1 MDDTAT
7 TSKRTNVTA
16 TTMSEKEDEFE
27 NKTMSFLLTL
37 GKIIQF
43 NGKQYGMCYFTY
55 DSFLGYGAGYKRDA
69 EGTEDEH
76 ANQQSVFKRGF
87 TLPNMTLLRC
97 NLFACLLAVEF
108 AVDAMKRFPD
118 VSCVIV
124 VKHKATVDL
133 VTDERVKRL
142 SNDLTGCWPQSLR
155 QNKSILT
162 RIHRLWRQNQERLMF
177 TFVEPNKNLDGDLEY
192 YTNCDKDPM
201 DESNKCPEG
210 SEEFTQM
217 MRIAKE
223 HKSSMVDLLN
233 VGSFSS
239 FSHRKKPLKKD
250 TLIAKD
256 GTTASAG
263 NATTMVS
270 KEQKKKGRHAKN
282 RKQTQKSDVERLQA
296 AVRANG
302 GDELTARTKPVRKT
316 KSTMPQD
323 EKGPQDIKKDSLLPA
338 SGSSSSPLSLSQG
351 QRSTRATTSP
361 KTTITTSSQAVLKE
375 ETPPPPSPSTPEI
388 DRSTTTAAKIV
399 MSEPVTNMSAVL
411 ESAYAE
417 GGLRLASALFY
428 DSVMQQLL

>member
-1 MDDTAT
+1 MAEQEEYEEAT
-7 TSKRTNVTA
+7 N
-16 TTMSEKEDEFE
+16 
-27 NKTMSFLLTL
+27 MSFLLTL

-55 DSFLGYGAGYKRDA
+55 DSFLGYGAGYKRDVE
-69 EGTEDEH
+69 EGNKDEH

-124 VKHKATVDL
+124 AKHKATIDL
-133 VTDERVKRL
+133 VTDERVKQL
-142 SNDLTGCWPQSLR
+142 TNDLTGSWPQALR

-162 RIHRLWRQNQERLMF
+162 RIHRLWRQNQQRLMF
-177 TFVEPNKNLDGDLEY
+177 TFVEPSKNLDGDLEY

-210 SEEFTQM
+210 SEEFGQM

-239 FSHRKKPLKKD
+239 FSHRKKPSKKD
-250 TLIAKD
+250 MLIAKD
-256 GTTASAG
+256 GPAQTAE
-263 NATTMVS
+263 
-270 KEQKKKGRHAKN
+270 EQKKKKRQMKS
-282 RKQTQKSDVERLQA
+282 RKQVPKTDVERLQA

-302 GDELTARTKPVRKT
+302 GDGLAVREKPILPKKTAVGQV
-316 KSTMPQD
+316 MPQD
-323 EKGPQDIKKDSLLPA
+323 KKAATPATTTTTTKDVSTLLT
-338 SGSSSSPLSLSQG
+338 QG
-351 QRSTRATTSP
+351 QPRASVTPPQTTV
-361 KTTITTSSQAVLKE
+361 TTSSHEVTKAIPQHTPREEIAVAA
-375 ETPPPPSPSTPEI
+375 S
-388 DRSTTTAAKIV
+388 TAAPAKLV
-399 MSEPVTNMSAVL
+399 VSEPVTNMSGML
-411 ESAYAE
+411 ESAYIE
-417 GGLRLASALFY
+417 GGLRQMSTVFY
-428 DSVMQQLL
+428 DNVMQQLL